1 MMKKVLL
8 LLVMCVCSVMMQAQI
23 VSISTDSLYNRIMSS
38 DADYR
43 VLYVFHD
50 ACPCIMETLPNVLEL
65 LKDKKNAEL
74 FVVCGHPTVLV
85 EGFVKKNKLD
95 CKYYSINPKKPKMID
110 FTNYMGKVGDFIEQR
125 FGVDTKK
132 MGASSFCILDRQ
144 GKALAKTTWETTDE
158 EYMRLLSSTVSGKSG
173 CEE

>member
-1 MMKKVLL
+1 MRYFHLL
-8 LLVMCVCSVMMQAQI
+8 ILFFLSMTLHAQI
-23 VSISTDSLYNRIMSS
+23 VDISTDSLYNKIMSS

-74 FVVCGHPTVLV
+74 FVICGHPKVIV

-158 EYMRLLSSTVSGKSG
+158 EYMAILERTLSGNAN
-173 CEE
+173 

>member
-1 MMKKVLL
+1 MRYFNLL
-8 LLVMCVCSVMMQAQI
+8 IMFLLSMTMHAQI
-23 VSISTDSLYNRIMSS
+23 VDISTDSLYNKIMSS

-43 VLYVFHD
+43 VLYVFHY
-50 ACPCIMETLPNVLEL
+50 ACPCMMETLPNVMEL
-65 LKDKKNAEL
+65 LKEKKNAEL
-74 FVVCGHPTVLV
+74 FVICGHPKIYV
-85 EGFVKKNKLD
+85 ENFAKKNKLD

-158 EYMRLLSSTVSGKSG
+158 EYMAILERTLSGNAN
-173 CEE
+173 